1 MLAAGRAAVE
11 DFAAVDRALAERDA
25 PDDPAEA
32 ERLVD
37 VDVLALELALVFAF
51 GFGFDLDFDFDFDF
65 EGAFALRFFAD
76 AAPRPLPAAERV
88 FPLDLERDAIF
99 LAPPEPFFF
108 PFPAVLPAA
117 FVFFLATP
125 FLLSRAFAGARII
138 QFR

>member
-1 MLAAGRAAVE
+1 MLAAGRAAAE
-11 DFAAVDRALAERDA
+11 DFAAVDRALAERD
-25 PDDPAEA
+25 DLAEA

-37 VDVLALELALVFAF
+37 VDVLALELALGFAF
-51 GFGFDLDFDFDFDF
+51 AFDFDLDFDFDFAFDF
-65 EGAFALRFFAD
+65 EGAFAVRFFAD

-117 FVFFLATP
+117 FVLFLATP
-125 FLLSRAFAGARII
+125 LLLSRAFAGARII

>member
-1 MLAAGRAAVE
+1 MLAAGRAAAE
-11 DFAAVDRALAERDA
+11 DFAGVERALAERDA

-37 VDVLALELALVFAF
+37 VDVLALELALGFA
-51 GFGFDLDFDFDFDF
+51 FDF
-65 EGAFALRFFAD
+65 EGAFAVRFFAD

-117 FVFFLATP
+117 FVLFLATP
-125 FLLSRAFAGARII
+125 LLLSRAFAGARII

>member
-37 VDVLALELALVFAF
+37 VDFLALELALVFAF
-51 GFGFDLDFDFDFDF
+51 GFGFDFDF
-65 EGAFALRFFAD
+65 EGAFAVRFFDD

-117 FVFFLATP
+117 FVLFLATP
-125 FLLSRAFAGARII
+125 LLLSRAFAGARII